1 MNNII
6 RDKPKNTIIKRYGII
21 SILKNN
27 IVRNK
32 IRNKVINRLLPILP
46 VVPLL
51 LTVLFDY
58 NNCTTTP
65 YI

>member
-6 RDKPKNTIIKRYGII
+6 RNKTKNTIIKSII
-21 SILKNN
+21 
-27 IVRNK
+27 V
-32 IRNKVINRLLPILP
+32 RNKVINRLLPVIP
-46 VVPLL
+46 VIPLL

>member
-1 MNNII
+1 MADRKYRVIHNMNNII
-6 RDKPKNTIIKRYGII
+6 RDKIRNRCIK
-21 SILKNN
+21 SS

-32 IRNKVINRLLPILP
+32 IINRLLPVIP
-46 VVPLL
+46 VMPLL
-51 LTVLFDY
+51 LIVLFDY

>member
-1 MNNII
+1 MVRHHMNNII
-6 RDKPKNTIIKRYGII
+6 RNKTKNTIIKSII
-21 SILKNN
+21 
-27 IVRNK
+27 V
-32 IRNKVINRLLPILP
+32 RNKVINRLLPVIP
-46 VVPLL
+46 VIPLL